1 MTVSDWRAGD
11 AALLAPLYAAEAA
24 RWRHD
29 LLWETSPNWAC
40 IEDARR
46 TGALPGFIAT
56 GADGRVRGWSYHLRH
71 GDQVQVGGLVSSS
84 REVTAQLLDA
94 VWTSP
99 EAQSASGALLFGPF
113 DAPGLAC
120 ELAARGVTV
129 ERYRYLVRALSC
141 EANPGPTRPAG
152 PRGWRPADLSKL
164 ASLLAQTYGPDRSRP
179 FAPGG
184 KVADWIEYLAQLL
197 GTDACGAFAP
207 ALSAVTSDPA
217 GNLDGVA
224 LVTRLAATT
233 AHLAQ
238 LAVRPD
244 AQACGLGSSLLADVI
259 ARSACAGYRTLTL
272 LVSESNTR
280 GGRLYERCGFTE
292 IAAFL
297 SGSIQHPVS
306 E

>member
-1 MTVSDWRAGD
+1 MMVSDWRAGD
-11 AALLAPLYAAEAA
+11 AALVTPLYAAEAA

-29 LLWETSPNWAC
+29 LQWETSPNWAC
-40 IEDARR
+40 IEEARR

-84 REVTAQLLDA
+84 REVTAELLDA

-113 DAPGLAC
+113 EAPGLAG
-120 ELAARGVTV
+120 ELAVKGVAV
-129 ERYRYLVRALSC
+129 ERYRYLVRALSSD
-141 EANPGPTRPAG
+141 ANPRPTRRAG
-152 PRGWRPADLSKL
+152 LRGWRPADLSKL
-164 ASLLAQTYGPDRSRP
+164 AALLAQTYGPDPSRP

-184 KVADWIEYLAQLL
+184 RVADWIEYLAQLL
-197 GTDACGAFAP
+197 GTTACGAFAP
-207 ALSAVTSDPA
+207 ALSVVTADTA
-217 GNLDGVA
+217 GLLDGVA
-224 LVTRLAATT
+224 LVTRLAPTT

-244 AQACGLGSSLLADVI
+244 AQARGLGSSLLAEVI
-259 ARSACAGYRTLTL
+259 ARSTCAGYRTLTL

-280 GGRLYERCGFTE
+280 GGRLYERCGFAET
-292 IAAFL
+292 AAFL
-297 SGSIQHPVS
+297 SGSIQHP
-306 E
+306 EGE